1 MGAALV
7 QTDGRTARDRPM
19 DKTKVTGDFRGY
31 EDALKAVCKY
41 IQVLNITYFCL
52 QQMSGFYTSHD
63 TQLHTIP
70 TT

>member
-7 QTDGRTARDRPM
+7 QTDGRTARGRPM

-41 IQVLNITYFCL
+41 IKSIKYYCISVYSN
-52 QQMSGFYTSHD
+52 MSGF
-63 TQLHTIP
+63 LHIP
-70 TT
+70 